1 MYHLNTGQNTFVP
14 SLTLF
19 FYNRTNKNSGITT
32 RQKIGAVSMKPF
44 SIKPLNSFQ
53 IIVLGFAGVILAG
66 ALLLMLPVSSATH
79 CVTPFLSALF
89 TSTTSV
95 CVTGLIVVDTGTYWS
110 VFGQAVILVLIQIG
124 GMGVVT
130 VAAAV
135 TIVSGRKIGLMQR
148 STMQEAVAAPKMSGI
163 VRLTG
168 FIIRATLLIEL
179 SGAALLAP
187 VFCRDFGPIRGLW
200 MAVFHS
206 ISAFCNAGIDL
217 MGIRIP
223 FSSLTLYAANPL
235 VNLVIMALI
244 IIGGIGF
251 LTWEDIRS
259 NHLHFSRYR
268 MQSKV
273 ILTTTAILILL
284 PALYFYFGEFRQ
296 GSFGTRILLSLF
308 QSVTPRTAGFNT
320 ADFSKLTESGQ
331 MLTIILM
338 LIGGSPGS
346 TAGGM
351 KTTTLAVLTA
361 TAVSVFRRNE
371 TPELFKR
378 RIATETVANAASI
391 LMMYLSLCLTG
402 AFLISRIEELPMM
415 ACMFE
420 TASAVGTVG
429 LSFGITPGL
438 GSISRIILIIL
449 MYLGRVGGLTL
460 IYAALSGHRIR
471 LGKYP
476 LEKITVG

>member
-1 MYHLNTGQNTFVP
+1 
-14 SLTLF
+14 
-19 FYNRTNKNSGITT
+19 
-32 RQKIGAVSMKPF
+32 MKVF
-44 SIKPLNSFQ
+44 WKKPLNSFQ
-53 IIVLGFAGVILAG
+53 IIVLGFAGMILAG
-66 ALLLMLPVSSATH
+66 ALLLMLPVSSESGQM
-79 CVTPFLSALF
+79 TPFLSALF
-89 TSTTSV
+89 TSATSV

-110 VFGQAVILVLIQIG
+110 AFGQAVILVLIQIG

-135 TIVSGRKIGLMQR
+135 TIISGRKIGLMQR

-168 FIIRATLLIEL
+168 FIIRTTILIEL
-179 SGAALLAP
+179 SGAVLLAP
-187 VFCRDFGPIRGLW
+187 VFCRDFGPVRGFW
-200 MAVFHS
+200 MALFHS

-217 MGIRIP
+217 MGTRIP
-223 FSSLTLYAANPL
+223 FSSLTAYAANPL

-251 LTWEDIRS
+251 LTWEDIHS
-259 NHLHFSRYR
+259 NQFHFSRYR

-273 ILTTTAILILL
+273 ILTTTVILILF
-284 PALYFYFGEFRQ
+284 PAVYFYFGEFHQ
-296 GSFGTRILLSLF
+296 ESFGRRILLSLF

-320 ADFSKLTESGQ
+320 ADLSQLSESGQ

-351 KTTTLAVLTA
+351 KTTTMAVLA
-361 TAVSVFRRNE
+361 SAAVSVFQRNE
-371 TPELFKR
+371 NPELFQR
-378 RIATETVANAASI
+378 RIAQETVADAAAI
-391 LMMYLSLCLTG
+391 LMLYLSLCLTG
-402 AFLISRIEELPMM
+402 AFLISRLEQLPMM
-415 ACMFE
+415 ACLFE

-438 GSISRIILIIL
+438 GTISRIILIIL

-471 LGKYP
+471 FGKYP

>member
-1 MYHLNTGQNTFVP
+1 
-14 SLTLF
+14 
-19 FYNRTNKNSGITT
+19 
-32 RQKIGAVSMKPF
+32 
-44 SIKPLNSFQ
+44 
-53 IIVLGFAGVILAG
+53 
-66 ALLLMLPVSSATH
+66 
-79 CVTPFLSALF
+79 
-89 TSTTSV
+89 
-95 CVTGLIVVDTGTYWS
+95 
-110 VFGQAVILVLIQIG
+110 
-124 GMGVVT
+124 
-130 VAAAV
+130 
-135 TIVSGRKIGLMQR
+135 
-148 STMQEAVAAPKMSGI
+148 
-163 VRLTG
+163 
-168 FIIRATLLIEL
+168 
-179 SGAALLAP
+179 
-187 VFCRDFGPIRGLW
+187 
-200 MAVFHS
+200 
-206 ISAFCNAGIDL
+206 

-296 GSFGTRILLSLF
+296 GGFGTRILLSLF

-371 TPELFKR
+371 NPELFKR
-378 RIATETVANAASI
+378 RIAPETVANAASI

-471 LGKYP
+471 FGKYP